1 MAYSRTRDSRGLNI
15 PEYQS
20 GSSQN
25 VKYETVI
32 IPSTSQVAFGAYSI
46 FDFKEKSC
54 LINEVILQFKV
65 NSLQAGPKS
74 GYFPCFTPAFN
85 WFSRIEVVQNNQI
98 LDTIYPHSNFLQ
110 HQLFVTDEER
120 KKINQGAGNY
130 QSLYDCHLKTIN
142 RDEFWYV
149 PLWSYFRAG
158 RIPCLYPKD
167 DLQIRLYM
175 ANLDDNINY
184 DPDVSHWPNN
194 TWVRPTAAITCNLVV
209 NLTRLGQD
217 LNLYR
222 LQSLN
227 KAPEHYK
234 FLEMRY
240 GTTSVPVN
248 GNANPQFNYVLNSVT
263 GNVVFFLAV
272 IRPPEHNNRLPVET
286 GGAYQSF
293 RYTPVLNF
301 SLLDSTSTNI
311 SGGQPVPLSLVKHYL
326 SRKWSASSYF
336 EDLSEDGVT
345 RSNAIMYSFAND
357 PISAAN
363 YGTSS
368 GSFKFQGSEQLQ
380 LQFASP
386 ITIGLTLD
394 IYAFCEA
401 SLEITPTYVKK
412 LTL

>member
-32 IPSTSQVAFGAYSI
+32 IPSTSQVAFGGYSL

-65 NSLQAGPKS
+65 NSLSAGPEE
-74 GYFPCFTPAFN
+74 YYYPNFTPAFH
-85 WFSRIEVVQNNQI
+85 WFQRIEVVQNNQI

-110 HQLFVTDEER
+110 HQLFTTDEER
-120 KKINQGAGNY
+120 KKINEGAGDY
-130 QSLYDCHLKTIN
+130 QATRSCWLKTRN

-175 ANLDDNINY
+175 GNLSDNITVHHNAAA
-184 DPDVSHWPNN
+184 WPNGVI
-194 TWVRPTAAITCNLVV
+194 TQPTASITCNLIV

-217 LNLYR
+217 LNLFR

-240 GTTSVPVN
+240 GTTSIPVN
-248 GNANPQFNYVLNSVT
+248 TNPNPQFNYVLNSVT
-263 GNVVFFLAV
+263 GNVVYFLAV
-272 IRPPEHNNRLPVET
+272 VRPALSNNKLPQEKGFT
-286 GGAYQSF
+286 LQPF
-293 RYTPVLNF
+293 RYTPILNF

-311 SGGQPVPLSLVKHYL
+311 SGGQPIPLSLVQHYL
-326 SRKWSASSYF
+326 SRKWTTSGYF
-336 EDLSEDGVT
+336 EDVGEEGFNRAS
-345 RSNAIMYSFAND
+345 AIMYSFAND
-357 PISAAN
+357 PSSCAN
-363 YGTSS
+363 YGISS

-380 LQFASP
+380 IQFASP
-386 ITIGLTLD
+386 ITQGLTLD

>member
-15 PEYQS
+15 PEYQM
-20 GSSQN
+20 GSAQN

-32 IPSTSQVAFGAYSI
+32 IPSTSQVAFGGYSI

-65 NSLQAGPKS
+65 NTLDGGPEE
-74 GYFPCFTPAFN
+74 YYYPNFTPAFH

-120 KKINQGAGNY
+120 KKINEGAGDFL
-130 QSLYDCHLKTIN
+130 QTKSCWLKTKN

-175 ANLDDNINY
+175 ANLTDCITTHHNLGKY
-184 DPDVSHWPNN
+184 PNGVY
-194 TWVRPTAAITCNLVV
+194 TPPSASISCNLIV

-217 LNLYR
+217 LNLFR

-240 GTTSVPVN
+240 GTTSIPVN
-248 GNANPQFNYVLNSVT
+248 DNAKPQFNYVLNSVT
-263 GNVVFFLAV
+263 GNVVYFLAIV
-272 IRPPEHNNRLPVET
+272 RQPLSSNKLLQERGFTLQP
-286 GGAYQSF
+286 F
-293 RYTPVLNF
+293 RYTPILNF

-311 SGGQPVPLSLVKHYL
+311 SGGQPIPLSLVQHYL
-326 SRKWSASSYF
+326 SRKWTNSSHY
-336 EDLSEDGVT
+336 EDIGEDT
-345 RSNAIMYSFAND
+345 IWRSNAIMYSFAND
-357 PISAAN
+357 PSSAAN
-363 YGTSS
+363 YGISS

-380 LQFASP
+380 IQFASP
-386 ITIGLTLD
+386 ITQGLTLD

-401 SLEITPTYVKK
+401 CLEITPTYVKK
-412 LTL
+412 ITL